1 VLLLEGPGTE
11 FGLAEA
17 ERIRAWALIDELV
30 AQADAGGVDLWARTE
45 EWLAETLARAWPR
58 SAPLLDGVARTFG
71 WADRPATTGDSP
83 AVAFLIPRLGT
94 RPLVRTTRRAEDALF
109 TLLLPEAGGKAP

>member
-1 VLLLEGPGTE
+1 VLLEGPGTE

-94 RPLVRTTRRAEDALF
+94 RPLVRTTRPQKTRCSRCCCPRRA
-109 TLLLPEAGGKAP
+109 GKAP